1 MLRLWSQA
9 SPGAIA
15 FLEPSACL
23 LLVQKRI
30 IYSIYFISSWYVI
43 EITGQSAGTSRIQIH
58 SLLYHQLCLTRQQCR
73 VASLLESPGEW
84 LFAKWVGASAQTRIP
99 PFVISTL
106 RFWDKRLMLKRLSLP
121 GRSIVV
127 LTWTEY
133 RTAMFVQ
140 KMVIS
145 DTYLHSSC
153 GAVG

>member
-1 MLRLWSQA
+1 MPRLWVRA
-9 SPGAIA
+9 SPGASS
-15 FLEPSACL
+15 FLEPSAIIY
-23 LLVQKRI
+23 LVQKNS
-30 IYSIYFISSWYVI
+30 IYSIYFISNWYVI
-43 EITGQSAGTSRIQIH
+43 EITGQSAGTATFQMY

-133 RTAMFVQ
+133 RTAMFVR

-145 DTYLHSSC
+145 GTYLHSSC